1 LEDKKLT
8 KFISHISGKIGKAQK
23 NYTSY
28 RVEIS
33 NKKLKEAGFIL
44 NDGTVLECDTKV
56 VGKTIVLEH
65 KEFKD

>member
-1 LEDKKLT
+1 MT
-8 KFISHISGKIGKAQK
+8 KFLPHISGKVGKAQK

-28 RVEIS
+28 RIEIS

-44 NDGTVLECDTKV
+44 NDGTILECNTKV

-65 KEFKD
+65 IDNLNKD